1 MIVIYIMNKVIGYG
15 VSIVGIVVM
24 ALGFDLLGFNVA
36 FLEGVASN
44 YIAGAGIV
52 LIVIGV
58 VLAMKGSGGGKIK
71 RAAEEIPIYEGVGKK
86 RKIVGYRK
94 D

>member
-1 MIVIYIMNKVIGYG
+1 MKRLIGYA
-15 VSIVGIVVM
+15 VAIAGIVVM
-24 ALGFDLLGFNVA
+24 AMGFNVFSLKIA

-52 LIVIGV
+52 LIIAGV
-58 VLAMKGSGGGKIK
+58 AIALMSGGSSSSVSQSK
-71 RAAEEIPIYEGVGKK
+71 EEVPIYEGTGKH

>member
-1 MIVIYIMNKVIGYG
+1 MKRLIGYL
-15 VSIVGIVVM
+15 VAIVGIAVM
-24 ALGFDLLGFNVA
+24 AMGFNVFSLKIA
-36 FLEGVASN
+36 FLEGIASN

-52 LIVIGV
+52 LIIAGV
-58 VLAMKGSGGGKIK
+58 AIALMSGGSGSGNVSQSK
-71 RAAEEIPIYEGVGKK
+71 EEVPIYEGTGKR